1 MDGAG
6 PAAESVAESVG
17 EPAAGRRALR
27 PLGGVLTAMA
37 VSLSGTAVSAV
48 ALPWFVLATTGSA
61 ARTGLVAF
69 CEMTPYVV
77 VKLFSGPLVD
87 RTGPRTVSW
96 TTDLVSALAA
106 AAVPLLHALDLL
118 SFPVLLVLVALIGAA
133 RGPGDLAKEVMVPEA
148 AERGRVPLERAAGLS
163 GVIERLAATVGPAAG
178 GFLVALLGPLT
189 SLAVNA
195 ACFVLGSLII
205 AVTLPRDMGYAAEAA
220 QSPDGE
226 GRLEPGAE
234 GAPDELEERGEAGYW
249 RRFGESLAFLRGEPL
264 LLTIV
269 VMVGVTNLLDAGFS
283 TVLIPVWARQ
293 SGNGPAAIGLLGG
306 VTGAA
311 AVGGSL
317 VAAVY
322 AHRLRRR
329 AVFFAGFLLAGAP
342 RFMVLAADAPMGV
355 ALAVFAVSGFGAGFL
370 NPVLGAVLYERIPRR
385 LLGRV
390 NAVGDSVAR
399 SGVPLGGLL
408 VGAAVTSAG
417 LVPVL
422 LAAGAAYFLTTSL
435 AGLRRE
441 WRELDR
447 PGRGVGREPD
457 RPARQGR

>member
-1 MDGAG
+1 
-6 PAAESVAESVG
+6 
-17 EPAAGRRALR
+17 
-27 PLGGVLTAMA
+27 
-37 VSLSGTAVSAV
+37 
-48 ALPWFVLATTGSA
+48 
-61 ARTGLVAF
+61 
-69 CEMTPYVV
+69 MTPYVV

-133 RGPGDLAKEVMVPEA
+133 RGPGDLAKEVMIPEA
-148 AERGRVPLERAAGLS
+148 AERDRVPLERAAGLS
-163 GVIERLAATVGPAAG
+163 GVIERLAVTVGPAAG
-178 GFLVALLGPLT
+178 GSLVALFGPLT
-189 SLAVNA
+189 SLAVNTG
-195 ACFVLGSLII
+195 CFVLGSLII
-205 AVTLPRDMGYAAEAA
+205 AVALPCGMGYAAEAA
-220 QSPDGE
+220 PPPDGD
-226 GRLEPGAE
+226 GR
-234 GAPDELEERGEAGYW
+234 ELEERGEAGYW
-249 RRFGESLAFLRGEPL
+249 RLVRGEPRL
-264 LLTIV
+264 SARRAATAHHR
-269 VMVGVTNLLDAGFS
+269 GHDRVTNLLDAGFS

-322 AHRLRRR
+322 AHRMRRR

-342 RFMVLAADAPMGV
+342 RFLVLAADAPMGV
-355 ALAVFAVSGFGAGFL
+355 VLAVFAVSGFGAGFL
-370 NPVLGAVLYERIPRR
+370 GPVLGAVLYERIPRR

-399 SGVPLGGLL
+399 AGVPLGGLL
-408 VGAAVTSAG
+408 AGTAVTAAG

-422 LAAGAAYFLTTSL
+422 LAAGAAYVVTTNL

-447 PGRGVGREPD
+447 AGRGAGRKPNQ
-457 RPARQGR
+457 RARQGR

>member
-1 MDGAG
+1 M
-6 PAAESVAESVG
+6 AESVG

-205 AVTLPRDMGYAAEAA
+205 AVTLPRGMGYAAEAA
-220 QSPDGE
+220 QSTD
-226 GRLEPGAE
+226 
-234 GAPDELEERGEAGYW
+234 EAGYW

-342 RFMVLAADAPMGV
+342 RFMVLAADAPTGV

-399 SGVPLGGLL
+399 AGVPLGGLL

-447 PGRGVGREPD
+447 PGRGIGREPD

>member
-1 MDGAG
+1 M
-6 PAAESVAESVG
+6 AESVG
-17 EPAAGRRALR
+17 GPTRGRRTLR
-27 PLGGVLTAMA
+27 PLAGVLTALA
-37 VSLSGTAVSAV
+37 VSLSGTAVSAI
-48 ALPWFVLATTGSA
+48 ALPWFALATTGSA

-77 VKLFSGPLVD
+77 VKLLSGPLVD

-133 RGPGDLAKEVMVPEA
+133 RGPGDLAKEVLLPEA

-178 GFLVALLGPLT
+178 GVLVALLGPLT
-189 SLAVNA
+189 SLAVNT

-205 AVTLPRDMGYAAEAA
+205 AVTLPRGMGYAAEAA
-220 QSPDGE
+220 PSPDE
-226 GRLEPGAE
+226 ESRREPGAE
-234 GAPDELEERGEAGYW
+234 GAPEEPEKRGEAGYW
-249 RRFGESLAFLRGEPL
+249 QRFGEGLAFLRGEPL

-269 VMVGVTNLLDAGFS
+269 AMVGVTNLLDAGFS
-283 TVLIPVWARQ
+283 TVLLPVWARE
-293 SGNGPAAIGLLGG
+293 SDNGPAAIGLLGG
-306 VTGAA
+306 TTGAA
-311 AVGGSL
+311 AVVGSL

-329 AVFFAGFLLAGAP
+329 TVFFAGFLLAGAP
-342 RFMVLAADAPMGV
+342 RFIVLAADAPMGV
-355 ALAVFAVSGFGAGFL
+355 VLAVFAVSGFGAGFL

-399 SGVPLGGLL
+399 AGVPLGGLL
-408 VGAAVTSAG
+408 LGAAVTSAG
-417 LVPVL
+417 LVAVL
-422 LAAGAAYFLTTSL
+422 SAAGAAYFLTTSL

-447 PGRGVGREPD
+447 PGRGAGREPT
-457 RPARQGR
+457 RSAHQGR